1 MAKRITSF
9 IILVLTISGIYLIS
23 ACHRNAPKAPPAEFG
38 FKDEQS
44 MREALKGTWILKEY
58 EDSVDAGLTPKLL
71 EYMLGSRSC
80 YNYDLRQLT
89 TSGFQTT
96 LNKDLY
102 FDKNTTEDYQL
113 SFDIAHNK
121 LIIKVTIDTAISDI
135 DADGKPGLRTA
146 SLNNIT
152 ESDTAEFLVE
162 YGDTILRLHRDSTKT
177 DFVKYDNNRCERVD
191 AYSHLINSK
200 FIAGKYFRADDQM
213 KSRHIIFTRCGNV
226 EGPEN
231 IEPSLSE
238 NTEYGVSLTNFS
250 TTPDAIEF
258 YNPKFKM
265 GRTYYWEVNE
275 DSLILSHD
283 PDGKGNP
290 IVLVKA
296 Q

>member
-1 MAKRITSF
+1 M
-9 IILVLTISGIYLIS
+9 S
-23 ACHRNAPKAPPAEFG
+23 ACHSNAPKAPVAQFG
-38 FKDEQS
+38 FKDEQA

-80 YNYDLRQLT
+80 MNYDLKQLT
-89 TSGFQTT
+89 TSGFQTS

-102 FDKNTTEDYQL
+102 FDNNTTEDYQL

-121 LIIKVTIDTAISDI
+121 LIIKVTIDTTILDI
-135 DADGKPGLRTA
+135 DADGKPSLRTA

-152 ESDTAEFLVE
+152 ESDTAEFVVE
-162 YGDTILRLHRDSTKT
+162 DGDTILRLHRDSTKT
-177 DFVKYDNNRCERVD
+177 DFVKYDNSRCERVE

-200 FIAGKYFRADDQM
+200 FIAGKYFRADDHTRA
-213 KSRHIIFTRCGNV
+213 RHIIFTRCGNV

>member
-1 MAKRITSF
+1 
-9 IILVLTISGIYLIS
+9 
-23 ACHRNAPKAPPAEFG
+23 
-38 FKDEQS
+38 